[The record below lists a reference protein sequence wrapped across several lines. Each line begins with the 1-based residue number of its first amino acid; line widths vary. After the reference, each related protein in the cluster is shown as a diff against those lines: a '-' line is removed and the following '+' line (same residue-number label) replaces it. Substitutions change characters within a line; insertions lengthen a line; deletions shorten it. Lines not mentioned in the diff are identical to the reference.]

1 MHVPCAKYGAF
12 VSQRVAKPHAQERP
26 QALELR
32 VSRTMACSIVL
43 PHVVHGILTRSCTS
57 TFASSD
63 GLDMIKFNT
72 FGCEYAVSGPI

>member
-43 PHVVHGILTRSCTS
+43 PHRCLPRHFD
-57 TFASSD
+57 TFLYFD
-63 GLDMIKFNT
+63 L
-72 FGCEYAVSGPI
+72 CVL